1 MNFFGAY
8 FLERNI
14 IYHLP
19 MKTIMHLHTINP
31 APSKKLDFDIL
42 IEKLAAKFN
51 PLQIIN
57 FSRHSFA
64 QNSNGCFKE
73 EIDSQYCN
81 YCLLLI
87 TESGTRIDHD
97 VQDFVNTHYHHGTIT
112 VICHC
117 KKAITEAIAGNNRF
131 FIKACTEGEVLY
143 QSEEVFLV
151 GEVPSF
157 DPVLAADKAREH
169 FKHRFSLAEGF
180 YLGANECLGN
190 WEQYNICAFM
200 LHQAVEQLCI
210 GLIRVHLG
218 YRSEF
223 HNLNRLLRL
232 CTSFSEE
239 PLALFTE
246 TAEDMRLFNLLCK
259 SYSAARY
266 NAGFKVSE
274 EEAYAL
280 CDMVTEFMEVFKR
293 LCEEKIGELEG
304 EREGVV
310 AFG

>member
-1 MNFFGAY
+1 MN
-8 FLERNI
+8 
-14 IYHLP
+14 
-19 MKTIMHLHTINP
+19 IMQLNTLAP
-31 APSKKLDFDIL
+31 APSQKLDFNSL
-42 IEKLAAKFN
+42 IEKLATKFN

-57 FSRHSFA
+57 FSRHNFV
-64 QNSNGCFKE
+64 QNSNGCFRE
-73 EIDSQYCN
+73 ETNSQYCN

-143 QSEEVFLV
+143 QNEEVFSV

-157 DPVLAADKAREH
+157 DPKLAATKAKEH
-169 FKHRFSLAEGF
+169 FQRRFSLAEGF
-180 YLGANECLGN
+180 YLGAIDCMCLH
-190 WEQYNICAFM
+190 EQYNICLFM

-239 PLALFTE
+239 PLQLFTG
-246 TAEDMRLFNLLCK
+246 TAEDVRLFNLLCK

-266 NAGFKVSE
+266 NVGFEASPEDVST
-274 EEAYAL
+274 L
-280 CDMVTEFMEVFKR
+280 CDRVTEFTELFTR
-293 LCEEKIGELEG
+293 LCEDKIGALAG
-304 EREGVV
+304 EREEMV